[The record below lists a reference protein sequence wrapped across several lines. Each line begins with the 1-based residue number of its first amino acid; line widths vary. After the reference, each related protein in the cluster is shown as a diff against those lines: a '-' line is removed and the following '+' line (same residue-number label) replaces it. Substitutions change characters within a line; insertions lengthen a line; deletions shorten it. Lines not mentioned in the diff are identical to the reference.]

1 MKSEFYSF
9 LKKAKTEKQKLIA
22 VLLDPDKLHSE
33 LIPSKIK
40 NIHQHKIDLIFV
52 GGSTVENGQSQLI
65 LKEIK
70 KYTSLPIFIFP
81 GDFTQISEHADVL
94 LFLSL
99 LSGRNP
105 EYLIEQ
111 QLKAVPYLKKSN
123 LEIISTGYILIDG
136 GVKTAVQRV
145 SETTPICQTEI
156 EKVVN
161 TAVAGMY
168 LGKKMIYLEAGS
180 GAKKAVSSQIIEKVA
195 ENISIPLI
203 VGGGIRSQKQIENA
217 FSHGADIVVIGTAF
231 EENDTFFEDKN
242 LNFEKYETIR

>member
-1 MKSEFYSF
+1 MQNEFYSF
-9 LKKAKTEKQKLIA
+9 LEKAKAAKRKLIA
-22 VLLDPDKLHSE
+22 VLLDPDKLDKE
-33 LIPSKIK
+33 IIPTKIK
-40 NIHQHKIDLIFV
+40 NIHQHQIDLIFV
-52 GGSTVENGQSQLI
+52 GGSTVENGQTQLI

-70 KYTSLPIFIFP
+70 KHTSLPIFIFP
-81 GDFTQISEHADVL
+81 GDFSQISEDADVL

-111 QLKAVPYLKKSN
+111 QIKAVPLLKKSN

-145 SETTPICQTEI
+145 SETKPICQTEI
-156 EKVVN
+156 DKVVN

-180 GAKKAVSSQIIEKVA
+180 GAKKAVSPEIIENVSK
-195 ENISIPLI
+195 NISIPLI
-203 VGGGIRSQKQIENA
+203 VGGGIRSQKQIETA
-217 FSHGADIVVIGTAF
+217 FSSGADIVVIGTAF
-231 EENDTFFEDKN
+231 EENDTFFEDKD
-242 LNFEKYETIR
+242 LNFKNYETIR